1 MAAAAKLVTLIPIRD
16 MTRALR
22 FYTKTLGGR
31 MTDRAPGKMR
41 NMWASV
47 RLAGADIW
55 LIEPERFERR
65 TLAYS
70 TLVVKNIRSSVRAL
84 TKKGVKFQRA
94 ERMGPDSRIEGP
106 IVSDSVGAAAFFK
119 DPEGNLLMLFQTKWA
134 N

>member
-1 MAAAAKLVTLIPIRD
+1 MAAAKLVTLMPIRD

-31 MTDRAPGKMR
+31 MTDRAPGRMR

-55 LIEPERFERR
+55 LIAPERFERR
-65 TLAYS
+65 ALAYS
-70 TLVVKNIRSSVRAL
+70 TLLVKNIRSTVRAL
-84 TKKGVKFQRA
+84 AKKGVKFQRA
-94 ERMGPDSRIEGP
+94 ERMGPDSKVEGP

-119 DPEGNLLMLFQTKWA
+119 DSEGNLLMLFQA
-134 N
+134 VGPD